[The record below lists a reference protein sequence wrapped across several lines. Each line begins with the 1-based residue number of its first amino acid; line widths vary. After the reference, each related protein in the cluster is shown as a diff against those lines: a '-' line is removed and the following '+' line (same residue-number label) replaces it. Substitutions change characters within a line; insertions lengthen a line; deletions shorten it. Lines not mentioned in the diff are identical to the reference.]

1 MVRRS
6 LSKLL
11 FLMLLA
17 ASLIGG
23 ASLVSA
29 QASDASA
36 KAHPPIGKQY
46 TITDAAGRVHVRST
60 RITNAQR
67 KAAAQ
72 ARVKALRAAAAKK
85 ALGEVKK

>member
-1 MVRRS
+1 MHSRKIG
-6 LSKLL
+6 KLL
-11 FLMLLA
+11 LLLLLA

-23 ASLVSA
+23 ASLVRA
-29 QASDASA
+29 QAPPASTRT
-36 KAHPPIGKQY
+36 HPPLGKQY